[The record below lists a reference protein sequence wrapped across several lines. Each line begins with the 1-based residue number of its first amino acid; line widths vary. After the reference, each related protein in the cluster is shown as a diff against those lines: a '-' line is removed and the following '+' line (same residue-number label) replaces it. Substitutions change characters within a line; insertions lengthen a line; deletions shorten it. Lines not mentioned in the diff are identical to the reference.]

1 MKWAIYTITPGR
13 EAKLRRYEVEGDAA
27 GLVAEEAAAE
37 LMWQGQK
44 IIEIREAARRTP
56 ERRGRARRH

>member
-13 EAKLRRYEVEGDAA
+13 EAKLRRYEVEGDRE

-37 LMWQGQK
+37 LMVSGQK
-44 IIEIREAARRTP
+44 IIEIREAKEQEP
-56 ERRGRARRH
+56 ERRGRARRR